1 MPTSASTLWRARA
14 ADGTPFSL
22 PGMPVTLILLEVAA
36 ATALSTV
43 GISRRRSQKRRDLA
57 AVDPLEAELQELLAD
72 AQRDHRLT
80 ARSGAK
86 YS

>member
-1 MPTSASTLWRARA
+1 
-14 ADGTPFSL
+14 
-22 PGMPVTLILLEVAA
+22 MPVTLILLEVAA